1 MTTTK
6 LRESISVKLFG
17 LLIKS
22 PARESTSKGRQR
34 RAPLVHDNY
43 PERRKMK
50 RKDTETGPSPF
61 SPALLSHASQKLAVA
76 SREEQSS
83 GESKEHTYVPEML
96 VAVGRVPGSK

>member
-22 PARESTSKGRQR
+22 PARARESVYLKRK
-34 RAPLVHDNY
+34 AKKDALVHDNY

-50 RKDTETGPSPF
+50 RKDTERSGAFPVFARPS
-61 SPALLSHASQKLAVA
+61 
-76 SREEQSS
+76 
-83 GESKEHTYVPEML
+83 
-96 VAVGRVPGSK
+96 

>member
-1 MTTTK
+1 MTATK

-22 PARESTSKGRQR
+22 PAARARESVYLKRK
-34 RAPLVHDNY
+34 AKKDALVHDNY

-76 SREEQSS
+76 SREELSS
-83 GESKEHTYVPEML
+83 GESKEHTYVR
-96 VAVGRVPGSK
+96 A